1 MAKITVLKPGDRIPG
16 VYSVERVFEY
26 VICDLCNS
34 FSIEIYNGHYRC
46 RKCGN
51 EDVTNKLIEK
61 FSNREQDVGDNLTIN
76 KFLYT
81 SVS

>member
-26 VICDLCNS
+26 IICDACGS
-34 FSIEIYNGHYRC
+34 FSVEHYKNHFRC
-46 RKCGN
+46 RKCEN
-51 EDVTNKLIEK
+51 EDISTEITEK
-61 FSNREQDVGDNLTIN
+61 FSNREQDVEDNLTIN

-81 SVS
+81 SVG